1 VVRPALEC
9 HRLTDAEAEA
19 EGLYPHRVGPR
30 PGDETLDPFEYTLEY
45 CGEKRPGSY
54 GVELKVE
61 AAGDFVTV
69 HEYVSAVHLWLI
81 DMRDKLLDVLGKM
94 EGQPPWPPEIRL
106 AVFYFGR
113 AQVRVGREERLA
125 WWHRRPPAARSTA
138 AGSEEEE
145 RRRRV
150 MARLMT
156 QSAAM
161 IRERTEEAAR
171 AGLSE

>member
-1 VVRPALEC
+1 
-9 HRLTDAEAEA
+9 
-19 EGLYPHRVGPR
+19 
-30 PGDETLDPFEYTLEY
+30 
-45 CGEKRPGSY
+45 
-54 GVELKVE
+54 
-61 AAGDFVTV
+61 
-69 HEYVSAVHLWLI
+69 
-81 DMRDKLLDVLGKM
+81 MRDKLLDVLGKM